1 MPSLAAAVLSLL
13 PLAQTTKAAT
23 AVLDSLGLNV
33 VPHFLWA

>member
-1 MPSLAAAVLSLL
+1 MPSLLLTAVLSLL
-13 PLAQTTKAAT
+13 PLAQTKAAT